1 MSIQHTN
8 APEAIGL
15 QATRLGAAR
24 GAGVWRR
31 CWLLYAPP
39 AAQQKWC
46 WPPTTRPASRP
57 LRRRW
62 GGWSCSAPTLP
73 CPSASCT
80 AWQTTSPTPSPPLV
94 TRSPPPPPSRGA
106 APLLPGG
113 GRRRRRSRAS
123 EHTQKPLSVCAQL
136 ALTEQAFYA
145 SAPNRQITRN
155 QHANGRPPR
164 LLSLR
169 APTFV

>member
-1 MSIQHTN
+1 MLAAVCAPGSAAEVVLATHNQASIQ
-8 APEAIGL
+8 AAAAEMGRLGL
-15 QATRLGAAR
+15 QRSNPAVSFGQLYGMADHLTYILAT
-24 GAGVWRR
+24 AGYKV
-31 CWLLYAPP
+31 PP
-39 AAQQKWC
+39 
-46 WPPTTRPASRP
+46 
-57 LRRRW
+57 
-62 GGWSCSAPTLP
+62 
-73 CPSASCT
+73 
-80 AWQTTSPTPSPPLV
+80 
-94 TRSPPPPPSRGA
+94 PPPPPSRGA
-106 APLLPGG
+106 TPLFPGG
-113 GRRRRRSRAS
+113 GRWRRRFRAS